1 MADETEA
8 LGSDWTEAT
17 NQLSQHTTQIGGGFY
32 QLIKDSDY
40 EDRYPNAINDFVETE
55 GFKKIAAK
63 AEVTTNE
70 LKPPL
75 SISDDVINDIQ
86 NIFDSADPLNM
97 TDEELTSLRADVS
110 TIINGLSLPTIETI
124 NSFIS
129 AYTKF
134 VAAASTENAPF
145 PTNFREIQLVST
157 DTSIDSFLART
168 GIRKLVAIQSNN
180 LVYPFI
186 TERFRVPSQLQAT
199 VTGATGSE
207 GETTIP
213 YLTLN
218 KEIGVTS
225 IKVGSILLITN
236 NAKELEDL
244 IQQKVS
250 IDYISETDQI
260 IRLSSGL
267 LFDLDST
274 FVVEIYQ
281 YTKDQVL
288 SPGDLIKIPQ

>member
-1 MADETEA
+1 MADETEE

-17 NQLSQHTTQIGGGFY
+17 NQLSQNTTQIGGGFY

-40 EDRYPNAINDFVETE
+40 EDRFPNAINDFVETE
-55 GFKKIAAK
+55 GVKKIAAK
-63 AEVTTNE
+63 AEVTTDE

-75 SISDDVINDIQ
+75 AISDDVINDIQ
-86 NIFDSADPLNM
+86 GIFDSADPLNM
-97 TDEELTSLRADVS
+97 SDSELTALRSDVS
-110 TIINGLSLPTIETI
+110 TIINGLSIPTIDQI
-124 NSFIS
+124 NAFIT

-134 VAAASTENAPF
+134 VAAASSENAPF
-145 PTNFREIQLVST
+145 PVNFREIQLVST

-186 TERFRVPSQLQAT
+186 TERFRVPSQLQAM
-199 VTGATGSE
+199 VNGAAGLKD
-207 GETTIP
+207 ETTIT
-213 YLTLN
+213 YTTLS
-218 KEIGVTS
+218 KTIGVTS
-225 IKVGSILLITN
+225 IKVGSTLLISN
-236 NAKELEDL
+236 NAKELKDL
-244 IQQKVS
+244 IQQKVI
-250 IDYISETDQI
+250 IDYISETDLI
-260 IRLSSGL
+260 IRLNSGL
-267 LFDLDST
+267 LFDLNST

>member
-1 MADETEA
+1 MADETEE

-17 NQLSQHTTQIGGGFY
+17 NQLSQNTTQIGGGFY
-32 QLIKDSDY
+32 QLIKDSPY

-55 GFKKIAAK
+55 GFKKIATK
-63 AEVTTNE
+63 AGVTTDE

-86 NIFDSADPLNM
+86 NIFSSADPLNM
-97 TDEELTSLRADVS
+97 SDAELTALRSDVNK
-110 TIINGLSLPTIETI
+110 IINGLSIPTIDQI
-124 NSFIS
+124 NTFIN

-134 VAAASTENAPF
+134 VSVALSENAPF
-145 PTNFREIQLVST
+145 PANFREIQLVST

-186 TERFRVPSQLQAT
+186 TERLRVPSQLQAT
-199 VTGATGSE
+199 VNETAGSKDD
-207 GETTIP
+207 TTISFT
-213 YLTLN
+213 TLS
-218 KEIGVTS
+218 KEIGITS
-225 IKVGSILLITN
+225 IKVGSILLISN
-236 NAKELEDL
+236 NAKDIKDL
-244 IQQKVS
+244 IQQKIS
-250 IDYISETDQI
+250 IDYISETDKI
-260 IRLSSGL
+260 IRLNSGL

-288 SPGDLIKIPQ
+288 SPGDFIKIPQ

>member
-1 MADETEA
+1 MADETEE

-17 NQLSQHTTQIGGGFY
+17 NQLSQNTTQIGGGFY
-32 QLIKDSDY
+32 QLIKDSPY

-55 GFKKIAAK
+55 GFKKIATK
-63 AEVTTNE
+63 AGVTTDE

-86 NIFDSADPLNM
+86 NIFSSADPLNM
-97 TDEELTSLRADVS
+97 SDAELTALRSDVNK
-110 TIINGLSLPTIETI
+110 IINGLSIPTIDQI
-124 NSFIS
+124 NTFIN

-134 VAAASTENAPF
+134 VSVALSENAPF
-145 PTNFREIQLVST
+145 PVNFREIQLVST

-186 TERFRVPSQLQAT
+186 TERLRVPSQLQAT
-199 VTGATGSE
+199 VNETTGSKDD
-207 GETTIP
+207 TTISFT
-213 YLTLN
+213 TLS
-218 KEIGVTS
+218 KEIGITS
-225 IKVGSILLITN
+225 IKVGSILLISN
-236 NAKELEDL
+236 NAKDIKDL
-244 IQQKVS
+244 IQQKIS
-250 IDYISETDQI
+250 IDYISETDKI
-260 IRLSSGL
+260 IRLNSGL

-288 SPGDLIKIPQ
+288 SPGDFIKIPQ

>member
-1 MADETEA
+1 MADEIEA
-8 LGSDWTEAT
+8 LGSDYTEAS

-40 EDRYPNAINDFVETE
+40 RERYPNAINDFVETE
-55 GFKKIAAK
+55 GFRKIAAK
-63 AEVTTNE
+63 AEVTTDE

-75 SISDDVINDIQ
+75 SISDDVINNIQ
-86 NIFDSADPLNM
+86 EIFDSADPLNM
-97 TDEELTSLRADVS
+97 SEDELTALRADVD
-110 TIINGLSLPTIETI
+110 TIINGLSIPTIEQI
-124 NSFIS
+124 NEFTN

-134 VAAASTENAPF
+134 VAAALTENAPF

-168 GIRKLVAIQSNN
+168 GIRKLVAIKSNN

-186 TERFRVPSQLQAT
+186 TERLRVPSQLQAT
-199 VTGATGSE
+199 VTGSE
-207 GETTIP
+207 GVKDEITVS
-213 YLTLN
+213 YLSLS
-218 KEIGVTS
+218 KEIGITS
-225 IKVGSILLITN
+225 IKAGSILLISN
-236 NAKELEDL
+236 NSKEFKNI
-244 IQQKVS
+244 IQQKIS

-260 IRLSSGL
+260 IRLNSGL

-281 YTKDQVL
+281 YTKNQVL